1 MNKGF
6 LSFYFGDKKVRV
18 RDRDGGHWF
27 IAKDVCA
34 CLGITNHRDAL
45 SRLADDEKGVV
56 STDTLGGPQSIA
68 IVSEPGLYRLIMN
81 SRKEEAEAFQRWLA
95 HDVLPRIRA
104 KGVYVPDHLAQ
115 RLEGRIPLESRDG
128 SARGV
133 FNFVLEVAAS
143 APSASQKNER
153 PKPKENPPQTPML
166 PAQSSKMR
174 TVLEKAQRYAAS
186 PDSILILGETGTGK
200 SELAKQI
207 HTWTGLS
214 GPAEVL
220 DCAATH
226 DLIESELFGYV
237 KGAFTGADRTH
248 KGVFERAHGGTLFI
262 DEIGE
267 LPLKLQPRLLRV
279 LQEGVVRP
287 LGGTEEKRFD
297 VRIIAATNRNLAA
310 EVAARRFREDLFY
323 RLSVLEITM
332 PPLRDCLED
341 IPDILKARGY
351 HFNAD
356 IIAALKAYHWP
367 GNIRDLL
374 RIAKRINA
382 NEWDAAAV
390 ENAIAELKASQ
401 VPLVQQAPQ
410 APAPLVQQAPQP
422 QQAPIKPTRDD
433 RWRFAVALSESRKD
447 ADGWWSTSDL
457 SIFAKHPLP
466 TIKRDT
472 QAWVSDGRIEKRGVK
487 QTTRYRVA
495 VDH

>member
-1 MNKGF
+1 MSKGF

-18 RDRDGGHWF
+18 RDRDGGCWF

-34 CLGITNHRDAL
+34 CLDLDDTRRAVERLDA
-45 SRLADDEKGVV
+45 DEWS
-56 STDTLGGPQSIA
+56 STPVIDARGRQQDTL
-68 IVSEPGLYRLIMN
+68 IVSEAGLYRLIMG
-81 SRKEEAEAFQRWLA
+81 SRKPEAKLFQRWVA
-95 HDVLPRIRA
+95 HDVLPSISA
-104 KGVYVPDHLAQ
+104 KGSYTRDQLAQ
-115 RLEGRIPLESRDG
+115 RLEITNGSVSLEING
-128 SARGV
+128 AGGALNLV
-133 FNFVLEVAAS
+133 WGIAAS
-143 APSASQKNER
+143 APSER
-153 PKPKENPPQTPML
+153 TKPKENPPQTPML

-174 TVLEKAQRYAAS
+174 AVLEKAQRYAAS

-207 HTWTGLS
+207 HAWTALS

-220 DCAATH
+220 DCAAASR
-226 DLIESELFGYV
+226 DLIESEIFGYV

-310 EVAARRFREDLFY
+310 EVAAGRFREDLFY

-401 VPLVQQAPQ
+401 VPQAQQAPQ

-472 QAWVSDGRIEKRGVK
+472 QAWVADGRVEKRGVK